1 MFRAQLDT
9 TASIRSTSSVSS
21 LTGFSRRHQGAS
33 VKRLVLLLVIYIVYI
48 VTGALVFRFLEGGNE
63 ENLQERI
70 REYVKEFLAN
80 NSCINS
86 SELVALVDEVVYSI
100 DNGLKPD
107 VDDSDVG
114 DYGHHLWDF
123 PNSLFFAT
131 TVITTIGYGNMSP
144 RTSQGMAF
152 CVVFAFFGIP
162 LTGWFLAVFGQ
173 CSERQWKSFTDK
185 FDKTVAFLK
194 FPTAQKVAVYTSL
207 VLLLYLLIILLPS
220 TVIHFVEGWSWG
232 VAHYYTFISLSTIG
246 FGDYVAGNGPNLNV
260 VTRTLYKIGLV
271 LYLILG
277 LAVLTLTFKVT
288 QHYQRKNAVRMK
300 SVTRGVA
307 RRVLSKRRNAS
318 FEKEKQDKENKVTV
332 NLRTAKYGRYDSE
345 SGETFTISIDE
356 FGKCLKDA
364 STQTSTRS
372 GSEPS
377 VQTSIQTSGNSIII
391 TSSQSGVLRRNI
403 SWSDEQEG
411 ILFDVKKPD
420 SRRDHENGNILPRSN
435 LGFCG
440 NDT

>member
-9 TASIRSTSSVSS
+9 TASIRSTSSVAA

-33 VKRLVLLLVIYIVYI
+33 VKRLVLLLVVYVIYI
-48 VTGALVFRFLEGGNE
+48 VTGALVFRYLEGGNE
-63 ENLQERI
+63 ENLQDRI
-70 REYVKEFLAN
+70 RDFVAEFLAN

-86 SELVALVDEVVYSI
+86 SELVTLVDELVHSI
-100 DNGLKPD
+100 DNGLKPA
-107 VDDSDVG
+107 VG
-114 DYGHHLWDF
+114 DDTLDYYGHHLWDF

-144 RTSQGMAF
+144 RTSEGMAF

-173 CSERQWKSFTDK
+173 CSERHWKSFTDK

-194 FPTAQKVAVYTSL
+194 FATAQKVAVYTSL
-207 VLLLYLLIILLPS
+207 ALLLYLVIILLPS

-246 FGDYVAGNGPNLNV
+246 FGDYVAGNGTNLHA

-288 QHYQRKNAVRMK
+288 QHYQRKNASRMQ

-318 FEKEKQDKENKVTV
+318 FEKEKQDKENRVTV
-332 NLRTAKYGRYDSE
+332 NLRTAKYGRCDSE

-356 FGKCLKDA
+356 FGRCLKDA
-364 STQTSTRS
+364 STQTNTS
-372 GSEPS
+372 S
-377 VQTSIQTSGNSIII
+377 VESNVKTSIKKTGNSIII
-391 TSSQSGVLRRNI
+391 TSSQSGVLRRSL
-403 SWSDEQEG
+403 SWSDMQEG
-411 ILFDVKKPD
+411 IVIDMGKSD
-420 SRRDHENGNILPRSN
+420 SRRDHENGNVLLRNN
-435 LGFCG
+435 LGYSG
-440 NDT
+440 DGT